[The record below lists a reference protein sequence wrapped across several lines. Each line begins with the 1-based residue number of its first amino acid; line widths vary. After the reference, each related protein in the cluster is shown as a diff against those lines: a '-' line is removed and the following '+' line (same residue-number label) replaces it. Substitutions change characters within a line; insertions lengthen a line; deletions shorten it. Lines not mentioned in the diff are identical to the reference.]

1 MLSRVADSLYWMT
14 RYMERS
20 DGILRMLKVNYA
32 SSQDE
37 GKDFSWKPVLR
48 LFSYLNEHDTSSMEK
63 NTRAAIQY
71 MVIGKENRNS
81 VLNIV
86 IRAREN
92 ARSVQD
98 HITKE
103 LWQVLND
110 FYHTIKDPK
119 LEYLL
124 RTDDPIT
131 VIDNLI
137 RHGLLYYAT
146 SDITMARGEGYA
158 FMNIGKLLERAI
170 QSADIVD
177 VKFSDL
183 TENSF
188 GKVSD
193 ITYWKYLLMSISA
206 YELYIKTYRGGFEP
220 KNVVEMII
228 LNKNFPRSVIYS
240 LDHIHRY
247 FERFRNE
254 KNQESFQE
262 MDFMIGK
269 LKSKILYSTPDT
281 IMEQNLHE
289 YLLDIKRDLH
299 KIANGL
305 NQHYFAYA

>member
-48 LFSYLNEHDTSSMEK
+48 LFTYLDEAETSAMEK
-63 NTRAAIQY
+63 NTRASLKY
-71 MVIGKENRNS
+71 MVIGKENHNS

-110 FYHTIKDPK
+110 FYHTIKDSR

-124 RTDDPIT
+124 DKDDPIT

-146 SDITMARGEGYA
+146 SDITMARGEGYS
-158 FMNIGKLLERAI
+158 FMNIGKLLERAL

-177 VKFSDL
+177 VKFSNL
-183 TENSF
+183 NGSF
-188 GKVSD
+188 SKVSD

-220 KNVVEMII
+220 KNIVELII

-254 KNQESFQE
+254 KNLESFQK

-281 IMEQNLHE
+281 IMEQNLHQ
-289 YLLDIKRDLH
+289 YLLDIKKDLH
-299 KIANGL
+299 AIANGL
-305 NQHYFAYA
+305 NQYYFAYT

>member
-37 GKDFSWKPVLR
+37 GKDFSWNPVLR
-48 LFSYLNEHDTSSMEK
+48 LFTYLNEAETRAMEK
-63 NTRAAIQY
+63 NTRATLNF
-71 MVIGKENRNS
+71 MVIGKENHNS
-81 VLNIV
+81 ILNIV
-86 IRAREN
+86 TRAREN

-103 LWQVLND
+103 LWQALND
-110 FYHTIKDPK
+110 FYHSIKDPHVEWL
-119 LEYLL
+119 LEK
-124 RTDDPIT
+124 DDPIT

-137 RHGLLYYAT
+137 KDGLLYSAT
-146 SDITMARGEGYA
+146 SEVTMARGEGYS

-177 VKFSDL
+177 VKVSDIDSGFS
-183 TENSF
+183 
-188 GKVSD
+188 KVSD

-206 YELYIKTYRGGFEP
+206 YELYIKTYRGGFES

-228 LNKNFPRSVIYS
+228 LNKNCPRSVMYS

-254 KNQESFQE
+254 NNLDSFQK

-289 YLLDIKRDLH
+289 YLMDIKKDLH
-299 KIANGL
+299 QIANGL
-305 NQHYFAYA
+305 NQHYFAYT

>member
-1 MLSRVADSLYWMT
+1 MT

-48 LFSYLNEHDTSSMEK
+48 LFTYLDEADTIAIEK
-63 NTRAAIQY
+63 DTRAAIKF
-71 MVIGKENRNS
+71 MVIGKENHNS
-81 VLNIV
+81 ILNILT
-86 IRAREN
+86 RAREN

-103 LWQVLND
+103 LWQALND
-110 FYHTIKDPK
+110 FYHSIKDTR
-119 LEYLL
+119 LERLL
-124 RTDDPIT
+124 EKDDPIT

-137 RHGLLYYAT
+137 RDGLLYSAT
-146 SDITMARGEGYA
+146 SEVTMARGEGYS

-177 VKFSDL
+177 VKVSNI
-183 TENSF
+183 NSNYS
-188 GKVSD
+188 KVSD

-228 LNKNFPRSVIYS
+228 LNKNCPRSVIYS

-254 KNQESFQE
+254 NNLESFQK

-289 YLLDIKRDLH
+289 YLIDIKKDLH
-299 KIANGL
+299 QIANGL
-305 NQHYFAYA
+305 NQYYFAYS

>member
-48 LFSYLNEHDTSSMEK
+48 LFTYLDEAETSAMEK
-63 NTRAAIQY
+63 NTRAALKF
-71 MVIGKENRNS
+71 MVIGKENHNS
-81 VLNIV
+81 ILSIV
-86 IRAREN
+86 TRAREN

-103 LWQVLND
+103 LWQALND
-110 FYHTIKDPK
+110 FYHAIKDPHVEWL
-119 LEYLL
+119 LEK
-124 RTDDPIT
+124 DDPIT

-137 RHGLLYYAT
+137 KDGLLYSAT
-146 SDITMARGEGYA
+146 SEVTMARGEGYS

-177 VKFSDL
+177 VKVSNIGNGL
-183 TENSF
+183 S
-188 GKVSD
+188 KVSD

-206 YELYIKTYRGGFEP
+206 YELYIKTYRGGFES

-228 LNKNFPRSVIYS
+228 LNKNCPRSVMYS

-254 KNQESFQE
+254 NNQDSFQK

-289 YLLDIKRDLH
+289 YLIDIKKDLH

-305 NQHYFAYA
+305 NQYYFAYT

>member
-1 MLSRVADSLYWMT
+1 
-14 RYMERS
+14 MERS

-48 LFSYLNEHDTSSMEK
+48 LFTYLDEKDTISMER
-63 NTRAAIQY
+63 NTRAALQF
-71 MVIGKENRNS
+71 MVIGKENHNS

-110 FYHTIKDPK
+110 FYHAIKDPRI
-119 LEYLL
+119 EYLL
-124 RTDDPIT
+124 QKDDPIT
-131 VIDNLI
+131 VLDNLI
-137 RHGLLYYAT
+137 KHGLLYYAT
-146 SDITMARGEGYA
+146 SDITMARGEGYS

-177 VKFSDL
+177 VKFSNL
-183 TENSF
+183 NAGNS
-188 GKVSD
+188 KASD

-206 YELYIKTYRGGFEP
+206 YELYLKTYRGGFEP
-220 KNVVEMII
+220 KNVVEMIV
-228 LNKNFPRSVIYS
+228 LNKNFPRSVMYA
-240 LDHIHRY
+240 LDHLHRY

-254 KNQESFQE
+254 QNIDSYNK

-269 LKSKILYSTPDT
+269 LKSKILYSTPET
-281 IMEQNLHE
+281 IMEQNLHQ
-289 YLLDIKRDLH
+289 YLLDIKKDLH
-299 KIANGL
+299 GIANGL
-305 NQHYFAYA
+305 NQHYFAYT